1 MKKNTNSLVIIVAVL
16 FAAMLFSQCRSKE
29 VTVTPPGEV
38 DVFDPCGGPDYFSD
52 ENFIRS
58 NSSANSPNQQ
68 MSKRMARN
76 AALEEM
82 ATFLNAAVSGVFDS
96 YARQVGIDN
105 ITEYNERVENR
116 ILVAVDEQISGARTI
131 CERQT
136 RLANGTYNTYMAL
149 ELPISSLLETI
160 DQRINQ
166 DDELRLEYNYEN
178 FKRTFDQEMERLRR
192 NQ

>member
-1 MKKNTNSLVIIVAVL
+1 MSSLVIIGAVL
-16 FAAMLFSQCRSKE
+16 FAAMLFTQCRSKE
-29 VTVTPPGEV
+29 ATVKPAGEV
-38 DVFDPCGGPDYFSD
+38 DVFDPCSGSEYFSD
-52 ENFIRS
+52 ENYIRS
-58 NSSANSPNQQ
+58 NSMANSPNQQ

-76 AALEEM
+76 AAFEEM
-82 ATFLNAAVSGVFDS
+82 AGFLNAAVSGVFDS

-116 ILVAVDEQISGARTI
+116 ILVAVDEQISGSRTI

-136 RLANGTYNTYMAL
+136 RLDNGTFNTYIAL
-149 ELPISSLLETI
+149 ELPISSLLDTI
-160 DQRINQ
+160 DQRIKQ